1 MSEGVDTTVLAA
13 FAVGFVSFIS
23 PCVLPLV
30 PGYLSAVSGV
40 SVAELQRGERSLLKV
55 LLPAI
60 VFCLSF
66 TAVFVALGMT
76 ATGLGSTLQ
85 DSRGTLDKVA
95 GIVII
100 ALGVLFLLTP
110 FVPKLNREW
119 RPDALISRAGSGGP
133 LIAGAAFAFAWTP
146 CIGPTL
152 GAILTAASTQ
162 DNVGD
167 GAVLLLFYSLGLS
180 VPFLLTALAFTRAWT
195 AFRWLRDHYILITA
209 ISGVILIAMGVLLL
223 TGELT
228 RLNNEAQQ
236 ALDSLGLNL
245 FGDLL
250 GATSSPARRPRAAR
264 ASARS
269 PAARR
274 PRARSGTTR
283 APRARRRRR
292 GSRGRRR

>member
-1 MSEGVDTTVLAA
+1 VTGGVDTTLIAA
-13 FAVGFVSFIS
+13 FAVGFVSFVS

-40 SVAELQRGERSLLKV
+40 SLAEIQRGEKRLTRV

-66 TAVFVALGMT
+66 TVVFVALGMT
-76 ATGLGSTLQ
+76 ATGLGSSLR
-85 DSRGTLDKVA
+85 DGRGTLDKVA
-95 GIVII
+95 GAVII
-100 ALGVLFLLTP
+100 ALGVLFLVTP

-119 RPDALISRAGSGGP
+119 RPDVLMSRAGSGGP

-146 CIGPTL
+146 CVGPTL

-162 DNVGD
+162 DALSD
-167 GAVLLLFYSLGLS
+167 GAVLLLCYSLGLS
-180 VPFLLTALAFTRAWT
+180 VPFLLTALAFTRAWG
-195 AFRWLRDHYILITA
+195 AFRWLRDRYLVITAVSGLVLIT
-209 ISGVILIAMGVLLL
+209 MGWLLL

-245 FGDLL
+245 FGEL
-250 GATSSPARRPRAAR
+250 
-264 ASARS
+264 
-269 PAARR
+269 
-274 PRARSGTTR
+274 
-283 APRARRRRR
+283 
-292 GSRGRRR
+292 